1 MKDETKIL
9 VRTFLFIA
17 LVICLTILWAH
28 TKRPVSVTE
37 KTIYCHDVC
46 IGLIPDWQGIY
57 KKQCIGKLILD
68 DCLPIR

>member
-9 VRTFLFIA
+9 VVKFNFIV
-17 LVICLTILWAH
+17 LIICLTILWAH
-28 TKRPVSVTE
+28 SKRSVSVTE
-37 KTIYCHDVC
+37 KTLYCHNVC
-46 IGLIPDWQGIY
+46 IGLIPDWQGTY